1 MSPPQEP
8 IHIDSASYSS
18 SVEPHTKDGDFKLSD
33 LVQSIHHVLGDE
45 GLDSER
51 IDAQKIIQLMEKYSS
66 NSVDWNQYTLF
77 DHSRAYTRNLIDDGN
92 GKVHSSTDNIGSGD
106 KLTFLSANLVQ
117 SDDFS
122 LEQRSKKVGKINH
135 IPACRL
141 SSLNMRYLSLSPIH
155 DHSGSHCVMKIL
167 DGELQETLFNWPAS
181 GEQQDEVPVCADITE
196 SSAASVSNCTDQ
208 HLNGKPLAISKNT
221 VYQPN
226 QVTYVHGKGHHRLV
240 NNSVR

>member
-18 SVEPHTKDGDFKLSD
+18 SVEPHSKDGDFKLSD

-92 GKVHSSTDNIGSGD
+92 GK
-106 KLTFLSANLVQ
+106 FNLMI
-117 SDDFS
+117 
-122 LEQRSKKVGKINH
+122 LAWSKGQK
-135 IPACRL
+135 
-141 SSLNMRYLSLSPIH
+141 SPIH

-181 GEQQDEVPVCADITE
+181 
-196 SSAASVSNCTDQ
+196 DQ

-226 QVTYVHGKGHHRLV
+226 QVTYVHDNIGLHRISNPSTERGAVSLHLYTPPYQMCKTFEENTGKARSSGVCSFYSINGQRIQK
-240 NNSVR
+240 